1 MGRDRPQA
9 MDTTQPTTIFNESKT
24 KVGQEEIDREPL
36 KGQNILNM
44 FNDVDN
50 LNSRT
55 PEDNIFSA
63 FRPFKNESVLSAN
76 TTPVKPQYQHRDEY
90 HQYYHTEKK

>member
-24 KVGQEEIDREPL
+24 KVGQEEVDREPL

-50 LNSRT
+50 
-55 PEDNIFSA
+55 
-63 FRPFKNESVLSAN
+63 
-76 TTPVKPQYQHRDEY
+76 
-90 HQYYHTEKK
+90 